1 MKNRDSWRM
10 IKNFCLWII
19 IGIVPPI
26 LLNFGMSRF
35 TSIGSDDGWLGFWGG
50 YLGAAITVI
59 GVYVQ
64 IYMGNKSAKKLEAI
78 KSRPYVYL
86 NSESAEIFKE
96 VYFKN
101 SEDRDEIAGLYRDGF
116 SVIDIDDKQN
126 TFYHSLLSQS
136 LYLSVHNVSMHHV
149 ISMDLILKYEPTE
162 SNEIN
167 EEKFHIRDIE
177 PFGQSYF
184 YIGKLSKFDDL
195 RSIELYFLTEFH
207 EKIKLFYTYDKETKA
222 FNNVEELNVYEE
234 DSKKERSTF
243 EYFNPSAPTKT
254 VGLKLLESDKEI
266 INI

>member
-1 MKNRDSWRM
+1 MKNRDSWRI
-10 IKNFCLWII
+10 IKNFCFWIV

-64 IYMGNKSAKKLEAI
+64 IYMGNKSAKNLEAL

-86 NSESAEIFKE
+86 NSESAGIYKR

-101 SEDRDEIAGLYRDGF
+101 TEDRDKIAELFRKGF
-116 SVIDIDDKQN
+116 TDISMDSEQYI
-126 TFYHSLLSQS
+126 FYHDFLGQN
-136 LYLSVHNVSMHHV
+136 LYLSVHNVSMHHA
-149 ISMDLILKYEPTE
+149 ISMDINLKYEVDEP
-162 SNEIN
+162 N

-177 PFGQSYF
+177 PFEQAYF
-184 YIGKLSKFDDL
+184 YIGSLGEFDNL
-195 RSIELYFLTEFH
+195 QSVELYFLTEFH
-207 EKIKLFYTYDKETKA
+207 EKIKLFYRYDTKTKA
-222 FNNVEELNVYEE
+222 FNNIENLNVYEG
-234 DSKKERSTF
+234 DTKKESSAF
-243 EYFNPSAPTKT
+243 KEFNPSAPTET
-254 VGLKLLESDKEI
+254 VGLNLLETDKEI